1 MQLVT
6 LIPATKDGNMQ
17 GAPTT
22 APLRGGIK
30 KLFFFTFGQKGV
42 SAKAK
47 KSYQKILTQSK
58 RVLSDFWHNL
68 PIFAEKGGVWA
79 ESKKSLSEKTEVVKK
94 GGGGVLIF

>member
-30 KLFFFTFGQKGV
+30 KLFFFTSCKKGGGSRPKQKKGSRKYSDFFDQRGGGSHSIQKGFIR
-42 SAKAK
+42 KNG
-47 KSYQKILTQSK
+47 I
-58 RVLSDFWHNL
+58 FWHNL
-68 PIFAEKGGVWA
+68 P
-79 ESKKSLSEKTEVVKK
+79 KK
-94 GGGGVLIF
+94 GGFYIKNW